1 MRHLDAFSAQLV
13 DFVRRMPDDALLA
26 LVRAQLGGAVLGGPT
41 LPQVRARVSAAA
53 GAPVDGASS
62 GDASPRAAASSRGA
76 AAKTGRG
83 RRGAAARGA
92 AARGAGGARG
102 AAAKR
107 GGAAKGGARRGRGS
121 AAGRQELLGVVER
134 IVKTSSG
141 VSASEVAKSANV
153 PQSRA
158 SSALKELKLAKR
170 IFQGGDRRFARYA
183 GDAKTAQG
191 ASDSARKTASGP
203 VSKRKR

>member
-26 LVRAQLGGAVLGGPT
+26 LVRAQLGGAVFGGPT
-41 LPQVRARVSAAA
+41 LPQVRAKVSAAA
-53 GAPVDGASS
+53 AAPVDGASAA
-62 GDASPRAAASSRGA
+62 DVAPRRGGA
-76 AAKTGRG
+76 TAKPGRG
-83 RRGAAARGA
+83 RRGAP
-92 AARGAGGARG
+92 ARGAGGARG
-102 AAAKR
+102 AAAKK
-107 GGAAKGGARRGRGS
+107 GAAKKGAARRGRGS

-203 VSKRKR
+203 ISKRAKR